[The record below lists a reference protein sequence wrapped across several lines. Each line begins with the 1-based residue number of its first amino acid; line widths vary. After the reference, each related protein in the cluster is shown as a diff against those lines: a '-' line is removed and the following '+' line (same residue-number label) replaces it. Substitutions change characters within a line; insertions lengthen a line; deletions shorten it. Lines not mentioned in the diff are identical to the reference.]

1 MATVRYMV
9 KDVSESCGFYVKHF
23 GFEVEAQ
30 YGEGVAIRSTFFSGK
45 TDA

>member
-9 KDVSESCGFYVKHF
+9 KDVSESCEFYAKHF

-30 YGEGVAIRSTFFSGK
+30 YGAGMAILSKDDLTLM
-45 TDA
+45 